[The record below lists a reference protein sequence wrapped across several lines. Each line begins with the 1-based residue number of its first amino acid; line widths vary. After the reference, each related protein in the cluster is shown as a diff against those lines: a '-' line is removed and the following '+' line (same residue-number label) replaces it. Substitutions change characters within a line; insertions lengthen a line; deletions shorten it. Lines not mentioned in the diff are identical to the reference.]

1 MTDKNDEVR
10 VLPLITLRGL
20 TVLPNAT
27 VQIIAGREKSIQAL
41 NVADQSE
48 TRQIA
53 VFSQLD
59 DNDENP
65 EKRSIQQFGTLCTVL
80 SIQPKSDKNLS
91 CFIKGNDRI
100 KLVEILD
107 DDIRYRKVSF
117 KVVKDLEVKKK
128 DAQEYVESLRVSL
141 DSAIERSEDTVSSI
155 IDNSV
160 SSDAV
165 ARIRKETDIHILT
178 DLLTQ
183 ILVMDPSD
191 KRMILETLDPV
202 ERANVLICRL
212 NNYSYK
218 AEVLQK
224 IVDNARASMDK
235 HQKEYFLSEQ
245 LKAIKKELSLDH
257 DSQSDIEEYKTRLK
271 EEQLPEPVRK
281 RLKSE
286 INKLNVNIHNSE
298 NSIIRN
304 YIDTLFNIPWYKKS
318 EINRDLSKARDT
330 LEHDHY
336 GLEKVKD
343 RILEY
348 LAVQSRQDKL
358 HGPIMCLMGPPGIGK
373 TSLGASIARATGR
386 TYVRIALGGLH
397 DEAEIRGDRRTYIG
411 AMPGKII
418 QQLIKCGVNNPL
430 LLLDEIDKVSVSNH
444 GDPASALLEVLD
456 PEQNKAFSDNY
467 VDLDYDLSNV
477 MFIAT
482 ANTYRIEKPLLDRM
496 EIIDLSSYTE
506 DEKFHIAKEH
516 LIGKQLKENNL
527 SADEIEFRDAAIR
540 ELITYYTH
548 EAGVR
553 GLERLINELCRKS
566 VKDIMLS
573 KRKRKG
579 KIIIDAKSIKSR
591 LGPRRYD
598 FTSKLSDNKV
608 GIVNGLAWTSLGGDI
623 LQVEAVANE
632 GTGKHQLT
640 GKLGEVMKESISAA
654 MTVVRS
660 RADELKLDPGFFAK
674 CDLHVHVPEGATP
687 KEGPSAGIGMV
698 TAIVSAITGNE
709 VRSDVAMTGEI
720 TLRGDVLP
728 IGGLKEKLL
737 AALRGGIKTALIPS
751 ENEKDLY
758 EIPKIVKDKLEI
770 VMVKRIDEVLRRA
783 MVNDP
788 FSFTPKTCFA
798 LKKKSSTRTRKD
810 KDKDSK
816 PDSSVPA
823 EDVTAETPAHA

>member
-1 MTDKNDEVR
+1 MTERDDSLQT
-10 VLPLITLRGL
+10 LPLITLRGL
-20 TVLPNAT
+20 TVLPHAT

-41 NVADQSE
+41 HVAEQSDSK
-48 TRQIA
+48 QIA

-59 DNDENP
+59 DSDENP
-65 EKRSIQQFGTLCTVL
+65 EKKSIQQYGTLCTVL
-80 SIQPKSDKNLS
+80 SIQTKNDKNLS
-91 CFIKGNDRI
+91 CFIKGNERI

-107 DDIRYRKVSF
+107 DDIKYRKVNF
-117 KVVKDLEVKKK
+117 KIVEDDVVKKK
-128 DAQEYVESLRVSL
+128 DAKEYIESLRASL
-141 DSAIERSEDTVSSI
+141 DGAIERSEEAVSGI

-160 SSDAV
+160 SKEAV
-165 ARIRKETDIHILT
+165 ARIKKEDDLNVLT

-191 KRMILETLDPV
+191 KRMILETLDPI
-202 ERANVLICRL
+202 ERANILICRL

-257 DSQSDIEEYKTRLK
+257 DTQSDIEEYKTRLN
-271 EEQLPEPVRK
+271 EEKLPEPVKK
-281 RLKSE
+281 RLKNE
-286 INKLNVNIHNSE
+286 IGKLNVNIHNSE

-304 YIDTLFNIPWYKKS
+304 YIETLFNIPWYKKS
-318 EINRDLSKARDT
+318 EINRDLSKAKEV

-348 LAVQSRQDKL
+348 LAVQSRQEKL

-373 TSLGASIARATGR
+373 TSLGASIAKATGR

-397 DEAEIRGDRRTYIG
+397 DEAEIRGHRRTYIG

-456 PEQNKAFSDNY
+456 PEQNKNFTDNY

-516 LIGKQLKENNL
+516 LVVKQMKENNI
-527 SADEIEFRDAAIR
+527 APDELEIKDTALR

-566 VKDIMLS
+566 VKELLLS
-573 KRKRKG
+573 KRKTK
-579 KIIIDAKSIKSR
+579 KKMIIDVKAVHSH

-598 FTSKLSDNKV
+598 FTSKLADNKV

-660 RADELKLDPGFFAK
+660 RATDLKLDPDFFSK

-737 AALRGGIKTALIPS
+737 AALRGGIKTALIPF

-758 EIPKIVKDKLEI
+758 EIPKKVKDKLEI
-770 VMVKRIDEVLRRA
+770 VPVKRIDEVLKRA

-788 FSFTPKTCFA
+788 FKFEPKTCFA
-798 LKKKSSTRTRKD
+798 QKKKSSSKTTTR
-810 KDKDSK
+810 SK
-816 PDSSVPA
+816 AKAPKETTDARYTTPDQ
-823 EDVTAETPAHA
+823 